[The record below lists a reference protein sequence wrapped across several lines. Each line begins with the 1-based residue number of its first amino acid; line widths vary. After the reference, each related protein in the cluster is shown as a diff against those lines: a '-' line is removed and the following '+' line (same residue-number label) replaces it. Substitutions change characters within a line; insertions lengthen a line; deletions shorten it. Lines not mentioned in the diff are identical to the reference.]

1 MRQLF
6 KNLFIPVLVL
16 LTTVPCAFSAI
27 KGGIEYQIPIDYR
40 NLNKAELEE
49 KANFYYDIAIK
60 NKRGNIDENM
70 TDALN
75 LYTILSNQNPG
86 ETKYFIKLGYL
97 YDIAGKDRYSK
108 GNFYRAISVNN
119 HIPEP
124 YFGLGE
130 YFYTHNQIRKALKM
144 YLEAYKKGY
153 SNHYQ
158 TLYKL
163 GCIYEKLGDTRVAL
177 EYYRTA
183 SRIEPSDELDAKITQ
198 LQNNDS
204 SNKNYYSQ

>member
-1 MRQLF
+1 MM
-6 KNLFIPVLVL
+6 
-16 LTTVPCAFSAI
+16 VPSSFSAL
-27 KGGIEYQIPIDYR
+27 KVGIEYQIPIDYK
-40 NLNKAELEE
+40 NLNKTQLEE

-75 LYTILSNQNPG
+75 LYTILSNQNPQ

-108 GNFYRAISVNN
+108 GNFYRAISLNN
-119 HIPEP
+119 KIPEP

-130 YFYTHNQIRKALKM
+130 YFYTHNQFRRALKM

-153 SNHYQ
+153 SNHYK

-163 GCIYEKLGDTRVAL
+163 GSIYEKLGDTRVAL

-183 SRIEPSDELDAKITQ
+183 SRIEPSEELDEKINQ
-198 LQNNDS
+198 LQNDDNL
-204 SNKNYYSQ
+204 NKSYYDF